1 VLNNPFFLID
11 PNGTLYS
18 EHITSQ
24 FYAACFPP
32 VSPPS
37 PPLARPPPTP
47 SSAQVR
53 PAPCRSSPHYCCCH
67 LPAQHSSRSA
77 VAALPCCWSLTLPCL
92 LRLQG
97 LAWSLAETMAAAVA
111 AVALLLAA

>member
-1 VLNNPFFLID
+1 MLPAGV
-11 PNGTLYS
+11 
-18 EHITSQ
+18 
-24 FYAACFPP
+24 AA
-32 VSPPS
+32 
-37 PPLARPPPTP
+37 LAAPG
-47 SSAQVR
+47 A
-53 PAPCRSSPHYCCCH
+53 PAPNPQLSSGEARTMPQQPTLLL
-67 LPAQHSSRSA
+67 LPSACTAQHSSRSA